1 MRVNNSN
8 YSGQEEY
15 GEQRFDPAN
24 NDTQGDLS
32 SRTWQHKSPGR
43 NDTESQGGP
52 CLRPRGL
59 STLGVQQG
67 LAREG
72 LDCCFWA
79 EGLGKREINCQGH
92 ANLSK
97 MSSVL
102 QRQTEYRREVQSCE
116 MANTM
121 RDAQTEAS

>member
-1 MRVNNSN
+1 MENRDLILPTMTHKEICQVELGSTSLQAEMIQSHKVG
-8 YSGQEEY
+8 YASG
-15 GEQRFDPAN
+15 
-24 NDTQGDLS
+24 
-32 SRTWQHKSPGR
+32 PG
-43 NDTESQGGP
+43 
-52 CLRPRGL
+52 RGL
-59 STLGVQQG
+59 STLGVRQG